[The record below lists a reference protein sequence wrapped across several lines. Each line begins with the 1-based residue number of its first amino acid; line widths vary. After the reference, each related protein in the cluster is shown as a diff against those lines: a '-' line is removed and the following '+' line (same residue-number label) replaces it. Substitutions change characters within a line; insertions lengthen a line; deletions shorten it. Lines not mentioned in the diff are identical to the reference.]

1 MKKIYSSKRLLEKKG
16 FHIALYA
23 CVGLVIV
30 AGGVYSYRNLSQLNA
45 EQKLALEESA
55 VDFNEMEMTNAS
67 NTLSY
72 LAPEDRVESL
82 LKNDNREDTD
92 RELDSIVKNEERE
105 DKESEDEKDL
115 ESSLKEENGQEQKDE
130 KKDNSEESNNDTDE
144 LENVFEEVE
153 YEEEYRPVFEEYTQ
167 SEKMSWPLEGDIVM
181 NYSMDAPIYDETL
194 DQYRT
199 NDNIA
204 ISANLGEQVKATAEG
219 VVKTVSSSREDGNY
233 IVIDH
238 GNGWE
243 TKYSQ
248 LQETQLVAE
257 GDIVQAGQVIGGVS
271 IPTIYEVLLGNHLD
285 FSVTKDGEKID
296 PMTVLGG

>member
-167 SEKMSWPLEGDIVM
+167 SEKMSWPLEGDVVM